1 MMEDMKQKLLII
13 LMVYALFQ
21 LKTSEGIEHRMVYV
35 NGINMHVAEEGQG
48 PVVLLIHGFPE
59 LWYTWRHQI
68 VSLAAK
74 GFRAVAPDLR
84 GYGDTKPSTAVNNST
99 YFHIVGDL
107 IALIDNLGVEKVF
120 VVGHDWGAVIAW
132 YLCLFRPDKVKALV
146 NLSVVFQ
153 PRNPSRKPIETLRA
167 IYGNDY
173 YIIRFQEPGKMEA
186 EFAQCSTANVLKK
199 LLTYHNPGPFIIPRN
214 TSFSSDG
221 PYHLPSW
228 LSEEDVNYY
237 ARKYNQTGFTG
248 ALNYYRA
255 LDLNWELTAAWT
267 GKKVEIPVKFIVGDL
282 DLTYNSPGTKE
293 FIHGDGFKSYVPFLE
308 EVVVMKGVGHFIHEE
323 RADETSA
330 HIYNFIEKF

>member
-107 IALIDNLGVEKVF
+107 IALIDNLGVEK
-120 VVGHDWGAVIAW
+120 
-132 YLCLFRPDKVKALV
+132 
-146 NLSVVFQ
+146 
-153 PRNPSRKPIETLRA
+153 
-167 IYGNDY
+167 
-173 YIIRFQEPGKMEA
+173 EPGKMEA